1 MMKSHVQIIISMSS
15 YNERCNLA
23 HTIEYKK
30 MSAIY
35 LFISLFICSHLPP
48 IILWL
53 AALADDQTAASRAEM
68 MITQ

>member
-1 MMKSHVQIIISMSS
+1 MKTHIQAIIIMSI
-15 YNERCNLA
+15 NDERCYAA
-23 HTIEYKK
+23 HTMEYKK
-30 MSAIY
+30 IPAIY
-35 LFISLFICSHLPP
+35 SYIHTFICSHLPP